1 MAQHLVSR
9 EVVPWWSK
17 ASKSGQWKKLKE
29 YVPILL
35 SLQTATE
42 TVRCLSRQDFDRTL
56 NAFPTYDKKI
66 FFVLKT
72 MRQCSLDRSVTDQH
86 RRVHCTDSELF
97 SGRIFCRCR
106 YAPRMAR
113 DVAKPMRAGN
123 KTVTIR
129 VRTACDDRYRGVLN
143 ALTQFN

>member
-1 MAQHLVSR
+1 
-9 EVVPWWSK
+9 
-17 ASKSGQWKKLKE
+17 
-29 YVPILL
+29 
-35 SLQTATE
+35 
-42 TVRCLSRQDFDRTL
+42 
-56 NAFPTYDKKI
+56 
-66 FFVLKT
+66 

-86 RRVHCTDSELF
+86 HRVHCTDSELF

-129 VRTACDDRYRGVLN
+129 
-143 ALTQFN
+143 FNRAQVPPLRCKIIDPVKWMTRN